1 MIVGRLAGIAG
12 IAVLAAALSVAGA
25 LPVAVSS
32 AYAAAEEDPKK
43 TAPRLSQRRYYTME
57 PFTVPMMIDGEIGEQ
72 FTIVIALELSD
83 EDYRAD
89 IAHAVPRIR
98 NEVYNE
104 LLHLVTFRRRG
115 SPVPEVMV
123 FKQQLLKVAQRVVG
137 EKVRALLVQQAFK
150 APLN

>member
-1 MIVGRLAGIAG
+1 MIVGRLAGIAA
-12 IAVLAAALSVAGA
+12 IAVLGALSLVGA
-25 LPVAVSS
+25 LPIVVSS
-32 AYAAAEEDPKK
+32 AHAAAEEEPKK
-43 TAPRLSQRRYYTME
+43 ATPRLSQRRYYTLE

-72 FTIVIALELSD
+72 FTLVIALELSD
-83 EDYRAD
+83 EDHRAD
-89 IAHAVPRIR
+89 IAHAVPRLR

-115 SPVPEVMV
+115 AQVPEVMV